1 MPVSAAASKISC
13 CGQLQISTQE
23 DDRKQGKCNCI
34 YHFVSGEFHLSP
46 FFTSDK
52 IICNSPL
59 SAGAQKAYKGTR
71 LFNLTIQTI
80 FQAWSYFML
89 LTYTSTRELN
99 ATVKEWIA
107 AHMEQFSIEC
117 WEWFEI
123 ALVQKLTPLSQPIS
137 CKTKTN
143 HDLFTSVFPR
153 FWFCLFLLWVLIGS
167 SVKFCYLLIGL
178 CKFLGFSFY
187 DTRWKSALWYSNFC
201 LIFFFHIG
209 CSVCGGS

>member
-123 ALVQKLTPLSQPIS
+123 ALVQKLTPLSLNQSAAKRKPITTCLPAFS
-137 CKTKTN
+137 RAFDFAC
-143 HDLFTSVFPR
+143 FYFE
-153 FWFCLFLLWVLIGS
+153 FWL
-167 SVKFCYLLIGL
+167 
-178 CKFLGFSFY
+178 
-187 DTRWKSALWYSNFC
+187 ALQ
-201 LIFFFHIG
+201 
-209 CSVCGGS
+209 